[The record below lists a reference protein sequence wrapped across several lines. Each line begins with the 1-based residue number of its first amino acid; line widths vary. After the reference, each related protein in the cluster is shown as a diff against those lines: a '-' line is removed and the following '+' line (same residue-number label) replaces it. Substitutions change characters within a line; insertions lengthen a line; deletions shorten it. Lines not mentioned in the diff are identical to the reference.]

1 MSKRTKRI
9 IYLFIGLVILAVLS
23 YFTFRILKPTEEQ
36 PFDALSFAIE
46 DTNSINKIIIT
57 DAYSRSFELNRSGD
71 SWVDRNGQC
80 LNKEGVHNILEAAAK
95 IQFKAYLNEKAEK
108 KFYDLMM
115 TNHIKVD
122 FYQNGNF
129 SKRWYIGPNAQ
140 DHNGQIMVVEGPN
153 KEKSKKPVIM
163 SIRGIFGIIE
173 PRFFADPRK
182 WMCTGIFNLESEKI
196 SKVDVSF
203 SQESYRNFTVE
214 NFGSNFSVKSNGK
227 TLNAVDTSNVIRY
240 LQKYKRVNFESA
252 NYELNKVQ
260 CDSLLKAIPFCTLTL
275 TEKGKQSPVV
285 LKMHRIFVREP
296 QENEFGELVNMD
308 MNKFWCVLPS
318 KEIVK
323 CQYFVF
329 NHLILGDVYFPSLSL
344 QFPKQDTKKFSN
356 STKKTK

>member
-1 MSKRTKRI
+1 MSKLTKRI
-9 IYLFIGLVILAVLS
+9 IYLSLGLVILAILS
-23 YFTFRILKPTEEQ
+23 FFTLRLLNPTEEQ

-46 DTNSINKIIIT
+46 DTNSINKIVIT
-57 DAYSRSFELNRSGD
+57 DAYSRSFELNRSGE
-71 SWVDRNGQC
+71 SWIDKNGQC
-80 LNKEGVHNILEAAAK
+80 VNKEGVHNILEAVAK

-163 SIRGIFGIIE
+163 SIRGIYGIIE

-182 WMCTGIFNLESEKI
+182 WVCTSIFNLESEKI

-203 SQESYRNFTVE
+203 SQESYRNFTVD
-214 NFGSNFSVKSNGK
+214 NFGVEFKVKSNGK
-227 TLNAVDTSNVIRY
+227 ELSEIDTSNVFRY
-240 LQKYKRVNFESA
+240 LQNYKKVNFESA
-252 NYELNKVQ
+252 NYELTKSQ
-260 CDSLLKAIPFCTLTL
+260 CDSIMKAIPFCTLTVI
-275 TEKGKQSPVV
+275 EKGNKNPTV
-285 LKMHRIFVREP
+285 LKMHRIKVIDP

-318 KEIVK
+318 NEIVK

-329 NHLILGDVYFPSLSL
+329 NHLILGDVYFPALTKN
-344 QFPKQDTKKFSN
+344 FPIINVK
-356 STKKTK
+356 